1 MKQVIGY
8 MECDYMNIKYGMPY
22 MILVFGIASM
32 MFSVKSSTGAVAYM
46 FFGGLILAGTT
57 FGVTKETVSLTA
69 LLPGSCWQKVA
80 GRYLGGV
87 LGIVL
92 CAGVGVVSAAATRL
106 AGRANGRFDFSML
119 LCLLGVTL
127 FFLALQNVLLYL
139 LTPYLGPQVASFV
152 RMVPGFILFFGV
164 MEAGKLEIMTG
175 VLGGE
180 GLSPQV
186 VLIVLGVGIAS
197 LLLSGILSCLI
208 IRNRDNE

>member
-1 MKQVIGY
+1 
-8 MECDYMNIKYGMPY
+8 
-22 MILVFGIASM
+22 
-32 MFSVKSSTGAVAYM
+32 
-46 FFGGLILAGTT
+46 
-57 FGVTKETVSLTA
+57 
-69 LLPGSCWQKVA
+69 
-80 GRYLGGV
+80 
-87 LGIVL
+87 
-92 CAGVGVVSAAATRL
+92 
-106 AGRANGRFDFSML
+106 ML

-186 VLIVLGVGIAS
+186 VLIVLGVGIGS